1 MVRNV
6 WLPISLSLLVCLPT
20 AEGFAGEAH
29 PVPTSGRQSAYT
41 KSEFA
46 RRGQPSNQDR
56 EAQTLPEVHRS
67 LPPVYERRRA
77 TTTLREISD
86 LVSHM
91 KQRTL
96 TAQPKL
102 EFDSKRATETLNEFK
117 NHVAEM
123 KRRTRATQKTISGPI
138 DGVYVHQYNRVRVPT
153 PHRIEETSG
162 LTHQDFADTRLLEKG
177 YTKTIAGWVPPQRQ
191 SQVSKHNRK
200 RKIRESVAQSTTNDP
215 F

>member
-6 WLPISLSLLVCLPT
+6 WLPISLSLVVCLAT

-29 PVPTSGRQSAYT
+29 PVPTSQGQSAYT

-46 RRGQPSNQDR
+46 TRGQFSSQAPKA
-56 EAQTLPEVHRS
+56 ETLPDVHRP
-67 LPPVYERRRA
+67 LPLAYERRRA
-77 TTTLREISD
+77 TTSLREISD
-86 LVSHM
+86 LVSQM

-102 EFDSKRATETLNEFK
+102 EFDSKRATDTLTEFK

-123 KRRTRATQKTISGPI
+123 KRRTRATQRTINGPI
-138 DGVYVHQYNRVRVPT
+138 EGVFVHQYNRVRLPT

-162 LTHQDFADTRLLEKG
+162 LTHQDFAETRLRQKG
-177 YTKTIAGWVPPQRQ
+177 YTKTLEGWVPPQRQ
-191 SQVSKHNRK
+191 SQFSKHNRK